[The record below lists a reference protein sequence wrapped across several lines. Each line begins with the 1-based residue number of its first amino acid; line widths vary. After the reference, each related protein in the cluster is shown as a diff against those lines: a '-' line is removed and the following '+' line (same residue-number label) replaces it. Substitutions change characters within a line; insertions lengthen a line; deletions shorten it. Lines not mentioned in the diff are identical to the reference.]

1 MSRNMKEYT
10 QKKNHTV
17 ADNVTKG
24 LIEKTTTYSCMKEY
38 TQERNHTVA
47 NNAIKNTCRRKT
59 ILLHT
64 T

>member
-24 LIEKTTTYSCMKEY
+24 LIEKNNNIQSHERIHTGEKPYSC
-38 TQERNHTVA
+38 
-47 NNAIKNTCRRKT
+47 
-59 ILLHT
+59 
-64 T
+64 